1 MSKNIKI
8 VHLLMAPFDEA
19 FHQKQ
24 QKSINCFSKLVEYV
38 KAYTQQISFP
48 NKTELPVDTCADPF
62 YIREAPA
69 EDGVW
74 LSYGHYGA
82 YSAHRRAVLEEF
94 SEDVDALVIVEGDV
108 VFDILPV
115 DMAQKFHL
123 ACEFAEKNDASFVT
137 FAHVGFGV
145 GSDASKMDTSI
156 PMGDYTKIDHFICA
170 HCYMI
175 TRKERENIQQKL
187 KDTKWHAWDTWLYW
201 NYDKKVPIFR
211 TKEPLVYEPEGY
223 SMIDLKQKEINFKI

>member
-1 MSKNIKI
+1 
-8 VHLLMAPFDEA
+8 
-19 FHQKQ
+19 
-24 QKSINCFSKLVEYV
+24 
-38 KAYTQQISFP
+38 
-48 NKTELPVDTCADPF
+48 LPVDTCADPF

-175 TRKERENIQQKL
+175 TRKEREQIQEKL
-187 KDTKWHAWDTWLYW
+187 RDTKWHAWDTWLYW